1 MKCNIQYINNH
12 PAIQPIIGAVAC
24 MEKLSGMPLI
34 PSEPR
39 SQREPTVV
47 FMNHNAHCQHTVSWI
62 GNTAGNEV
70 GNNVRRRHQQHL
82 VRWHTQNP
90 WENPGNLVREA
101 HTEPWGEPSRTW

>member
-47 FMNHNAHCQHTVSWI
+47 FMNH
-62 GNTAGNEV
+62 
-70 GNNVRRRHQQHL
+70 
-82 VRWHTQNP
+82 
-90 WENPGNLVREA
+90 
-101 HTEPWGEPSRTW
+101 